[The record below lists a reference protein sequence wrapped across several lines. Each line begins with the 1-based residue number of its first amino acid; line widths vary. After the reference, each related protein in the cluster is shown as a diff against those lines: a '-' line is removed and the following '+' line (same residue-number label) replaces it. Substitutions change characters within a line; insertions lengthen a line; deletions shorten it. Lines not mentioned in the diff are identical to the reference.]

1 MKKFLALS
9 FLYFVFDIY
18 YLDLSEERL
27 NATRPEEELNGV
39 VVSAIVV
46 GGGGNTVG
54 PLLGPTHC
62 LLASLHIGK
71 AVPHSFFL
79 SFSLKLTEIKKSYYA
94 FGWNRRNR

>member
-39 VVSAIVV
+39 VMSAIVV
-46 GGGGNTVG
+46 GGGNTVG

-79 SFSLKLTEIKKSYYA
+79 SFFLSETD
-94 FGWNRRNR
+94 